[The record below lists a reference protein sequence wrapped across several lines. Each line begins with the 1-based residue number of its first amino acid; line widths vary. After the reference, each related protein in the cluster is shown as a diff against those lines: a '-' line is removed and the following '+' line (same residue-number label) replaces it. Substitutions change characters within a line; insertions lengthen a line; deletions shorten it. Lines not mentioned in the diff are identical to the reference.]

1 MNEEIIKVIDALCSK
16 FGIAIDWTST
26 NILPQIVY
34 IVERYS
40 VYLKINAIFYT
51 IFCLLMFI
59 VGLLVFIKCQHDNH
73 IGKDWT
79 HDGTYWSGLFVLL
92 VVLSFC
98 AFCFGLVGIFVNIEA
113 LIKVYTIPEIYS
125 VQQLIKY
132 ISLNI
137 Q

>member
-1 MNEEIIKVIDALCSK
+1 MSEEIINVIDALCSK
-16 FGIAIDWTST
+16 FGIAIDWTSA
-26 NILPQIVY
+26 NIIPQIIY
-34 IVERYS
+34 IVDRYS

-51 IFCLLMFI
+51 IFFLLMFI
-59 VGLLVFIKCQHDNH
+59 VCLLVFIKCQRDNY

-79 HDGTYWSGLFVLL
+79 HNGTSWSVLFVFLAI
-92 VVLSFC
+92 LSFC
-98 AFCFGLVGIFVNIEA
+98 AMCAGLVGTAVNIDS

-125 VQQLIKY
+125 AQKLIEY